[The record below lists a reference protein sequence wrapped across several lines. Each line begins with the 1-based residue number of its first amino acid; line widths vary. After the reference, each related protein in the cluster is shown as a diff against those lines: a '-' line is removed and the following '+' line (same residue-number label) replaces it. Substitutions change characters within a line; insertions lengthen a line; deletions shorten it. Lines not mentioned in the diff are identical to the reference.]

1 MFENLKGDLRA
12 STLQRRPKLESG
24 FARADFRSIFQLAM
38 VPVVAHRFGH
48 WAREV
53 RIPFVRQVLI
63 LVAGIFR
70 HISGFLTG
78 VYIMPEAEIGPGFVV
93 HSLYGVLV
101 GATTIGRNFTVQS
114 GVLVTAGVRSIGDN
128 VYLGSGAKILADTKI
143 GNNVVIVANSVVLT
157 DVPDNTTIMG
167 VPARTKFR
175 GGQPMKFPK
184 TLR

>member
-12 STLQRRPKLESG
+12 STQQHRPKLESG
-24 FARADFRSIFQLAM
+24 FGKEDFKSLFQLAM
-38 VPVVAHRFGH
+38 MPVIAHRFGH

-53 RIPFVRQVLI
+53 RIPVIRQLLI
-63 LVAGIFR
+63 LSAGILR
-70 HISGFLTG
+70 HFSGFLTG
-78 VYIMPEAEIGPGFVV
+78 VYIMPEAEIGPGLVV

-101 GATTIGRNFTVQS
+101 GATTIGKNFTVQS
-114 GVLVTAGVRSIGDN
+114 GVLVAAGVRSIGDN
-128 VYLGSGAKILADTKI
+128 VYLGSGAKILADTTI

-175 GGQPMKFPK
+175 GGHPMKFPK